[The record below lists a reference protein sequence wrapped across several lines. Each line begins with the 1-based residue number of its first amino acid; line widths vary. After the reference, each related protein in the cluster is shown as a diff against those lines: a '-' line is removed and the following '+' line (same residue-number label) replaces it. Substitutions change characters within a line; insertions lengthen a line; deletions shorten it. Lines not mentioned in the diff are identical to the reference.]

1 MIIGHTTLQLSFR
14 ESEIGGIW
22 VLVANIHRLKN
33 EERKKILLATGYVNA
48 VSNFLDASLPP
59 PGYISSHP

>member
-1 MIIGHTTLQLSFR
+1 M
-14 ESEIGGIW
+14 
-22 VLVANIHRLKN
+22 LVANIHRLKN